1 MENKEE
7 QMPQN
12 IENQTMNQDYNS
24 SYNEASQNL
33 KNKKKVG
40 WFGRLYGLS
49 DEEDEDLEFV
59 YSNYAYA
66 NEQPNRVSNLV
77 FLFVT
82 LFFLQVQ

>member
-7 QMPQN
+7 QTPQN
-12 IENQTMNQDYNS
+12 IENNQEMNKDYNS

-49 DEEDEDLEFV
+49 DEEDEDLDILE
-59 YSNYAYA
+59 
-66 NEQPNRVSNLV
+66 EEI
-77 FLFVT
+77 
-82 LFFLQVQ
+82 